1 MLVVRNPPAK
11 AGDAKDSGLS
21 PRLGRSPE
29 VGNGNLLQYTCL
41 QCLATHSSILA
52 RKKVMNRAAWWLQS
66 MGLQTVRHNWA
77 HTHTHTHSWEEGP
90 SCFSL
95 APSFTIHEGQRC
107 ILHLWTFAP
116 AVPSPAMLFP
126 VSSISQLVLSLQ
138 PLAYMPLLPRGQ
150 PRSFFVNSNDSL
162 SDTPGSFFNCAHHNR
177 NDQIVCFT

>member
-52 RKKVMNRAAWWLQS
+52 RKKVMNRGAWWLQS

-77 HTHTHTHSWEEGP
+77 HTHTHTHTHTQLRGG
-90 SCFSL
+90 SL
-95 APSFTIHEGQRC
+95 
-107 ILHLWTFAP
+107 L
-116 AVPSPAMLFP
+116 LF
-126 VSSISQLVLSLQ
+126 
-138 PLAYMPLLPRGQ
+138 
-150 PRSFFVNSNDSL
+150 
-162 SDTPGSFFNCAHHNR
+162 PGSFLYHSWRTEVHFAPLNLCTCCSFPCDALPCFFNQPARSQPSAPGLHATTSQR
-177 NDQIVCFT
+177 TAQIILCKFQWLTIWHSW

>member
-52 RKKVMNRAAWWLQS
+52 RKKVMNRGAWWLQS

-77 HTHTHTHSWEEGP
+77 HTHTHTHTHTVERRVPPAFPWLLPLPFMKDRGAFCTFEP
-90 SCFSL
+90 
-95 APSFTIHEGQRC
+95 
-107 ILHLWTFAP
+107 LHLLFLPLRCSSLFLQSASSFS
-116 AVPSPAMLFP
+116 AFSPWLTCHYFP
-126 VSSISQLVLSLQ
+126 EDSPDHSL
-138 PLAYMPLLPRGQ
+138 
-150 PRSFFVNSNDSL
+150 
-162 SDTPGSFFNCAHHNR
+162 
-177 NDQIVCFT
+177 